1 MPVRNKEAIVNQELF
16 NAGVSAYQSGN
27 WAVAASELQQ
37 CKSHDEVDG
46 RVDHLLGNALM
57 KLGRFDE
64 AADAYAGALADTAYG
79 KSGALHTNRGRALL
93 AAGRNAEA
101 VDSLSQATQDPSYRT
116 PYKAYMA
123 LGAAYVEL
131 GDIRSA
137 GIAYRNAAIDENN
150 PDPCDA
156 LRKLGNCFMELSR
169 PVDAIEAYR
178 TALDFS
184 SPSRNQ
190 NAIYCDLALAYVAA
204 NRLSEAVDA
213 FNHAT
218 ADGTYVL
225 APEAQASFDA
235 ARNALAAMG
244 ANKPSDTDN
253 LLAAAGYGP
262 VSYDPLDPTG
272 ETTGNLMPS
281 PDSTGFFSVNEEDIV
296 NDAKKRKQERRKEKH
311 TGRKVAITIIVI
323 LVIVLGA
330 GGYAYYRG
338 YGWPLQENLVE
349 EAFGAKTSGADLDSY
364 IDSSLSDAQRS
375 QIEALIP
382 SGANVTVDSVQR
394 SMNSSSAQVTATLA
408 DGTVQDYTVTFS
420 RDHIIG
426 WAISSLTVNSS
437 ISASSEAS
445 SPAAVSDSSASSDAS
460 ADGAS
465 DATATTD
472 ADTSGDA
479 TATDD
484 SSADTAAAGTGSTT
498 TGTVS
503 TEG

>member
-1 MPVRNKEAIVNQELF
+1 MNQDLYQ
-16 NAGVSAYQSGN
+16 AGVAAYQSGN
-27 WAVAASELQQ
+27 WAVAASELGQ
-37 CKSHDEVDG
+37 CKDEGETNG

-64 AADAYAGALADTAYG
+64 AAAAYAAALADADYG
-79 KSGALHTNRGRALL
+79 KTGALCTNRGRALL
-93 AAGRNAEA
+93 AAGRNSEA
-101 VDSLSQATQDPSYRT
+101 VDSLTKATQDTSYRT

-123 LGAAYVEL
+123 LGAVYVEL

-150 PDPCDA
+150 PDPEGA
-156 LRKLGNCFMELSR
+156 LRKLGGCFMELSR

-184 SPSRNQ
+184 SPLGNQ

-204 NRLSEAVDA
+204 NRMSEAVDA

-218 ADGTYVL
+218 ADGTYTL
-225 APEAQASFDA
+225 APEAQASYDA
-235 ARNALAAMG
+235 ARNAMAAMG
-244 ANKPSDTDN
+244 TNHASDTDD

-272 ETTGNLMPS
+272 ETTGSLMPS
-281 PDSTGFFSVNEEDIV
+281 PDSTGFFSVNEDDIV
-296 NDAKKRKQERRKEKH
+296 EDAKKRRQEERKQKH

-323 LVIVLGA
+323 LVLLVGA

-338 YGWPLQENLVE
+338 YGWPLQENLIN
-349 EAFGAKTSGADLDSY
+349 EAFEAKSTGGDFDSVLAP
-364 IDSSLSDAQRS
+364 SLTDAQRT

-382 SGANVTVDSVQR
+382 SNADMTIDSVDR
-394 SMNSSSAQVTATLA
+394 SSMTSSSAQVTARLA
-408 DGTVQDYTVTFS
+408 DGTEQHYTFQFTRNHV
-420 RDHIIG
+420 IG
-426 WAISSLTVNSS
+426 WAISGVTV
-437 ISASSEAS
+437 
-445 SPAAVSDSSASSDAS
+445 DSSVATTDTTDTTSTDATAIDEAAT
-460 ADGAS
+460 AD

-472 ADTSGDA
+472 EGTTADA
-479 TATDD
+479 
-484 SSADTAAAGTGSTT
+484 SSDTTEGGTGSTT

-503 TEG
+503 AGE

>member
-1 MPVRNKEAIVNQELF
+1 MNQELF

-37 CKSHDEVDG
+37 CKEQGEVDG

-64 AADAYAGALADTAYG
+64 AAQAYAGALADTAYG
-79 KSGALHTNRGRALL
+79 KTGALHTNRGRALL

-101 VDSLSQATQDPSYRT
+101 VDSLSQATQDASYRT

-150 PDPCDA
+150 PDPCEA
-156 LRKLGNCFMELSR
+156 LRKLGSCFMELSR

-184 SPSRNQ
+184 SPTRNQ

-204 NRLSEAVDA
+204 NRMSEAVDA

-262 VSYDPLDPTG
+262 ISYDPLDPTG

-323 LVIVLGA
+323 LVIVLGV

-349 EAFGAKTSGADLDSY
+349 DAFGAKASGADLDSM
-364 IDSSLSDAQRS
+364 IDSSLSDAQRT

-382 SGANVTVDSVQR
+382 SGANVTVDAVDR

-408 DGTVQDYTVTFS
+408 DGTVQHYTIGFS

-426 WAISSLTVNSS
+426 WAISSLTVDASTAMS
-437 ISASSEAS
+437 DTTASADAATADSADGQSDATASS
-445 SPAAVSDSSASSDAS
+445 VSDDEAQADAS
-460 ADGAS
+460 ADG
-465 DATATTD
+465 
-472 ADTSGDA
+472 
-479 TATDD
+479 
-484 SSADTAAAGTGSTT
+484 SSTGTGSTT

-503 TEG
+503 AEG